1 MLHQT
6 MRSGWGRLAFGIA
19 GAFIYALGVDLFIVP
34 MGLYSGG
41 LVGISQL
48 IRSLVLMA
56 LDRQSLGFDFAGIL
70 YYALNIPLLLI
81 SYRSLGNVFLR
92 NTIICATACSL
103 FLSLIPIPA
112 VPLVDNTLTSC
123 LVGGVISG
131 LGSGLALTCGCCLGG
146 TDILALHL
154 SKRGSRITVGQMN
167 LAINVV
173 LFSLCGLLFSVET
186 MIYSILNSVFLN
198 LAVDRAHQQSV
209 TVQML
214 IFIKADSPQLD
225 QFIMNHLHRGITRWE
240 GKGAFT
246 GEATHILC
254 VCLSK
259 YEIDDLRA
267 ELRKVDPHAFFII
280 QEGVHV
286 SSNFERRLTQS

>member
-6 MRSGWGRLAFGIA
+6 MRSGWGRLALGIL
-19 GAFIYALGVDLFIVP
+19 GALVYSLGVNLFIVP

-41 LVGISQL
+41 LIGISQL
-48 IRSLVLMA
+48 IRTLLLRLLHLQATS
-56 LDRQSLGFDFAGIL
+56 FDFAGII

-81 SYRSLGNVFLR
+81 SYRSLGKIFLR
-92 NTIICATACSL
+92 NTIICATASSL
-103 FLSLIPIPA
+103 FLSAIPIPT
-112 VPLVDNTLTSC
+112 VPLVENMLTGC

-131 LGSGLALTCGCCLGG
+131 IGSGLALTCGCCLGG
-146 TDILALHL
+146 SDILALHL
-154 SKRGSRITVGQMN
+154 SKLGSKITVGRLN
-167 LAINVV
+167 LLVNLV

-198 LAVDRAHQQSV
+198 LTVDRAHQQSV

-214 IFIKADSPQLD
+214 IFIKEDSPELD

-246 GEATHILC
+246 GESTHILC

-259 YEIDDLRA
+259 YEIDDLRV
-267 ELRKVDPHAFFII
+267 ELHKVDPHAFFII
-280 QEGVHV
+280 NEGVHV
-286 SSNFERRLTQS
+286 SSNFERRLTQ